1 MHAAALA
8 GMVSSMQDAEYNQ
21 RIRIRDFM
29 KSDISAM
36 VALDAVA
43 SADPWDRNA
52 FLRAVEHRSAR
63 VLVATIDNHLAGYAI
78 QDKQNLVR
86 IAVAPDFRRRGV
98 GTELLQVAL
107 VGATREPWN
116 DRLKAEVPDTN
127 LDAQLF
133 FKACG
138 GRAIGVERHNSE
150 PGAHDRYLMEV
161 QRVKGADRIVR
172 TIEAL
177 EDVTGIQWE
186 LARTLADDGQTE
198 PVDLIF
204 CEAVGATS
212 LRLKTRGTIEAAGL
226 AAKRINDLWGIQV
239 AYPQTQGTSTH
250 GHVLIDVADLVET
263 RIARGSPGKLADAF
277 RPHQEKAQAEEPGG
291 DRNQSFLSRLWRKGR
306 GTQRSPD

>member
-1 MHAAALA
+1 
-8 GMVSSMQDAEYNQ
+8 MVSSMQDAEYNQ

-86 IAVAPDFRRRGV
+86 IVVAPDFRRRGV

-127 LDAQLF
+127 LDAHLF

-138 GRAIGVERHNSE
+138 GRAVGVERQDSE
-150 PGAHDRYLMEV
+150 PGAHDRYLVEV

-172 TIEAL
+172 AIGAL
-177 EDVTGIQWE
+177 EDATGVQWE
-186 LARTLADDGQTE
+186 LARTLANGQTE

-226 AAKRINDLWGIQV
+226 AAKRINDLWGLQV
-239 AYPQTQGTSTH
+239 AYPQTQGTSSH
-250 GHVLIDVADLVET
+250 GHVLIDVDDLVET

-277 RPHQEKAQAEEPGG
+277 RLHQAEAHALAPS
-291 DRNQSFLSRLWRKGR
+291 DDQPQSFLSRLWRKGR
-306 GTQRSPD
+306 GTERSP